1 MEIVVREC
9 LDQRYKYYE
18 GSIEISRDMCRYP
31 QEMQLGNI
39 GTTGEGRD
47 IKVEKGKRPNIF
59 VKKS

>member
-9 LDQRYKYYE
+9 LDQRCKYYE

-47 IKVEKGKRPNIF
+47 IKVERGK
-59 VKKS
+59 KL